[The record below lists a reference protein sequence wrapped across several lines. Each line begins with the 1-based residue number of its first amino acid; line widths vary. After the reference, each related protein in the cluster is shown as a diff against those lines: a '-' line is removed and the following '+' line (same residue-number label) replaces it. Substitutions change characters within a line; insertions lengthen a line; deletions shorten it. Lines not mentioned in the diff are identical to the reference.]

1 MKAKHVIH
9 LENSH
14 TKVLIRTVDTDV
26 MVLAIR
32 ALQLA
37 PINSEIWVIFRAG
50 KTSRSL
56 SAHSFSN
63 TLGRDKSLALSVFH
77 ALEGC
82 DTISFCGLSFCGD
95 GGGGADGQKNA
106 FTMYQLTCF

>member
-1 MKAKHVIH
+1 MQAKHVLD

-14 TKVLIRTVDTDV
+14 TKVLIRTVDTNV

-37 PINSEIWVIFRAG
+37 PINSEIWVAFRSG
-50 KTSRSL
+50 KTSRYL

-77 ALEGC
+77 ALAG
-82 DTISFCGLSFCGD
+82 
-95 GGGGADGQKNA
+95 
-106 FTMYQLTCF
+106 